1 MNHSALSA
9 RPSQPAGPAQPIHPA
24 PRRPTW
30 RAWLRPGA
38 KGAPLVVLLL
48 VMLVYPVGQLL
59 LLSIHNDAGFTLI
72 EYKRLFA
79 SSVYVDVLL
88 ITLKVSLW
96 TTFFS
101 VLTGY
106 PIAYL
111 ISSATRAR
119 KNRLLF
125 WVLLSFWTSFLVR
138 TFAWVVLLGRNGVI
152 NQLLLKLGIID
163 EPLSL
168 LYHFSSVIVGMVH
181 ALMPLAVLTML
192 SVMEN
197 IDRRLPSAAATLGAR
212 PGTVFWKVYFP
223 LSLPGV
229 AAGALMVFVTA
240 IGFFI
245 TPTLLGGR
253 HQTMITQLIID
264 QVMQALNWGFAGAI
278 SVLLLA
284 VVLIVF
290 LVYDRMVGLSTMA
303 GESAGAKGSRAGG
316 WSRKLGDLILT
327 ALGNATDALL
337 AVLPR
342 SRKGRKRSA
351 SGSGESLTLRVIV
364 VLLLAFLSA
373 PAFLMIPLSFD
384 SASGLA
390 WPPHGF
396 SLQWYRQIVDSP
408 LWMQAIT
415 RSMLVGIG
423 TGLLSM
429 LIGTPAAF
437 LLVRGGM
444 RGKAAMLAFVLS
456 PIVVP
461 RMIIAVGIFYFFAKI
476 GLVGSSLGLVLAHTT
491 VAVPYVVITMM
502 AVLRNYD
509 TRLDLAAQSMGARP
523 WATLRRVTFPI
534 LGAGLMS
541 SFLFAFATSFDEL
554 TIALFTSGGLS
565 TTLPKQFWDEITMQ
579 ISPVIAAVSTCL
591 FIFIAALIWVAD
603 RLRRRSLTA

>member
-1 MNHSALSA
+1 MAA
-9 RPSQPAGPAQPIHPA
+9 PI
-24 PRRPTW
+24 
-30 RAWLRPGA
+30 
-38 KGAPLVVLLL
+38 VILLA
-48 VMLVYPVGQLL
+48 VMLIYPVGQLL
-59 LLSIHNDAGFTLI
+59 LLSIRGESGFTLA
-72 EYKRLFA
+72 EYQRLFA
-79 SSVYVDVLL
+79 SSVYVEVLL
-88 ITLKVSLW
+88 ITLKVSLY
-96 TTFFS
+96 TTFFA

-106 PIAYL
+106 PIAYRL
-111 ISSATRAR
+111 STLSGAR
-119 KNRLLF
+119 KQRLLF
-125 WVLLSFWTSFLVR
+125 WLLLSFWTSFLVR
-138 TFAWVVLLGRNGVI
+138 TFAWVVLLGRNGVV
-152 NQLLLKLGIID
+152 NRTLLDLGLID
-163 EPLSL
+163 QPLSL
-168 LYHFSSVIVGMVH
+168 LYSFPAVVLGMVH

-197 IDRRLPSAAATLGAR
+197 IDRRLPSAASTLGAR
-212 PGTVFWKVYFP
+212 PGTVFWRVYFP

-229 AAGALMVFVTA
+229 AAGALMVFVTS

-253 HQTMITQLIID
+253 HETMITQLIID

-284 VVLIVF
+284 VVLVVF
-290 LVYDRMVGLSTMA
+290 FVYDRMVGLSTMA
-303 GESAGAKGSRAGG
+303 GGAGDVKAGKRRGG
-316 WSRKLGDLILT
+316 WTRTLGEKVLAT
-327 ALGNATDALL
+327 LGTATDLLLRAL
-337 AVLPR
+337 P
-342 SRKGRKRSA
+342 KGRGA
-351 SGSGESLTLRVIV
+351 QAEQGDGLVLRVV
-364 VLLLAFLSA
+364 VFLLVVFLAA
-373 PAFLMIPLSFD
+373 PALLMIPMSFD

-390 WPPHGF
+390 WPPKGF
-396 SLQWYRQIVDSP
+396 SLQWYQQIWDSP
-408 LWMQAIT
+408 LWMQAVT

-423 TGLLSM
+423 AGLLSM

-444 RGKAAMLAFVLS
+444 RGKSAMLAFVLA

-461 RMIIAVGIFYFFAKI
+461 RMILAVGVFYFFAKV
-476 GLVGSSLGLVLAHTT
+476 GLVGSSVGLTLAHTV

-509 TRLDLAAQSMGARP
+509 TRLDLAAYSLGARP

-534 LGAGLMS
+534 LGAGLLS

-591 FIFIAALIWVAD
+591 FLFIAALIWVAE
-603 RLRRRSLTA
+603 RLRRRSLAT

>member
-1 MNHSALSA
+1 MSRSAPIAEQA
-9 RPSQPAGPAQPIHPA
+9 RPDAPPPRPA
-24 PRRPTW
+24 RW

-38 KGAPLVVLLL
+38 MSAPIIVLLL

-59 LLSIHNDAGFTLI
+59 LLSVHNNSGFTLV

-111 ISSATRAR
+111 ISSLTRER

-152 NQLLLKLGIID
+152 NQVLLGLGIID
-163 EPLSL
+163 RPLSL
-168 LYHFSSVIVGMVH
+168 LYNFSAVIVGMVH

-284 VVLIVF
+284 VVLLVF
-290 LVYDRMVGLSTMA
+290 LIYDRMVGLSTMA
-303 GESAGAKGSRAGG
+303 GGSSVARGPKQGSR
-316 WSRKLGDLILT
+316 WSRKLGDVILT
-327 ALGNATDALL
+327 TLGNASDAVIGLF
-337 AVLPR
+337 PKR
-342 SRKGRKRSA
+342 RKRA
-351 SGSGESLTLRVIV
+351 ANGESLTLRVV
-364 VLLLAFLSA
+364 VILLLVFLSA

-390 WPPHGF
+390 WPPRGF
-396 SLQWYRQIVDSP
+396 SLQWYRQIADSP

-423 TGLLSM
+423 TGFLSM

-444 RGKAAMLAFVLS
+444 KGKAAMLAFILA

-461 RMIIAVGIFYFFAKI
+461 RMIIAVGVFYFFAKI
-476 GLVGSSLGLVLAHTT
+476 GLIGSSFGLVLGHTV

-509 TRLDLAAQSMGARP
+509 TRLDLAAHSMGARP

-534 LGAGLMS
+534 LSAGLMS

-554 TIALFTSGGLS
+554 TIALFSSGGLS

-591 FIFIAALIWVAD
+591 FVFIAVLIWVAD
-603 RLRRRSLTA
+603 RLRRRSLAS

>member
-1 MNHSALSA
+1 MNRSALTAEQTRPDAPPPRPA
-9 RPSQPAGPAQPIHPA
+9 R
-24 PRRPTW
+24 W

-38 KGAPLVVLLL
+38 MSAPIIVLLL

-59 LLSIHNDAGFTLI
+59 LLSVHNDSGFTLV

-88 ITLKVSLW
+88 ITLKISLW

-111 ISSATRAR
+111 ISSLTRER

-152 NQLLLKLGIID
+152 NQVLLGLGIID
-163 EPLSL
+163 RPLSL
-168 LYHFSSVIVGMVH
+168 LYNFSAVIVGMVH

-278 SVLLLA
+278 SVLLLV
-284 VVLIVF
+284 VVLLVF
-290 LVYDRMVGLSTMA
+290 LIYDRMVGLSTMA
-303 GESAGAKGSRAGG
+303 GGSSAARGPKHSGG
-316 WSRKLGDLILT
+316 WSRKLGDVILT
-327 ALGNATDALL
+327 ALGNATDA
-337 AVLPR
+337 VIGILPKR
-342 SRKGRKRSA
+342 SRRS
-351 SGSGESLTLRVIV
+351 SKGESLTLRVV
-364 VLLLAFLSA
+364 VILLLVFLSA

-396 SLQWYRQIVDSP
+396 SLQWYRQITDSP

-415 RSMLVGIG
+415 RSMLVGVG
-423 TGLLSM
+423 TGILSM

-437 LLVRGGM
+437 LLVRGAM
-444 RGKAAMLAFVLS
+444 KGKAAMLAFILA

-461 RMIIAVGIFYFFAKI
+461 RMIIAVGVFYFFAKI
-476 GLVGSSLGLVLAHTT
+476 GLIGSSFGLVLGHTV

-509 TRLDLAAQSMGARP
+509 TRLDLAAHSMGARP

-554 TIALFTSGGLS
+554 TIALFSSGGLS

-591 FIFIAALIWVAD
+591 FVFIAALIWVAD
-603 RLRRRSLTA
+603 RLRRRSLAS